1 MEQQA
6 KVAVDTNM
14 LFTQEQFKVRIVEE
28 IQWLLHNAKIFV
40 PLQVLEE
47 LEKLEGTSKKL
58 EKEARIAKQ
67 VLKEEKIGKIKVF
80 AENAD
85 KALLLLSRK
94 GFIIATNDKAL
105 RKKIKESKGKC
116 ITLRKKKYL
125 VLE

>member
-6 KVAVDTNM
+6 KIAVDTNM
-14 LFTQEQFKVRIVEE
+14 LFAQEQFKVRIVEE
-28 IQWLLHNAKIFV
+28 IQGILHNAKIFV
-40 PLQVLEE
+40 PMQVLEE
-47 LEKLEGTSKKL
+47 LEKLEGKSKRL
-58 EKEARIAKQ
+58 EKQARIARQ

-85 KALLLLSRK
+85 KALLLLSKK

-105 RKKIKESKGKC
+105 RKKIKESNGKC

-125 VLE
+125 ILE